1 MIELLNLWQLQSVNV
16 AAEQNVNSLLIAYVI
31 LSLVINRPVLLLV
44 YLSSEMLY
52 QLSIFDFLLEW
63 QLFAIECI
71 MYSYVFK
78 TLNTLKTKSACA
90 LIFSIALYFIYDAH
104 KYGATEDYEGYQT
117 TLYKNIEYI
126 FTCAH
131 IIFISTLIPYG
142 RIRCH
147 FRRFISSVSRIA
159 LNSDYML
166 FSWYTVYKIQPNKQ
180 KI

>member
-31 LSLVINRPVLLLV
+31 LSLIINRPALLLA

-71 MYSYVFK
+71 IYSYVFK
-78 TLNTLKTKSACA
+78 TLNSTKSRSSCA
-90 LIFSIALYFIYDAH
+90 VIFSIALYFIYDAH
-104 KYGATEDYEGYQT
+104 KYGASETHEGYQT
-117 TLYKNIEYI
+117 ILYKNIEYI

-131 IIFISTLIPYG
+131 VVFIGSFISIE
-142 RIRCH
+142 RIRNSIRS
-147 FRRFISSVSRIA
+147 FFDSISCIA

-166 FSWYTVYKIQPNKQ
+166 FSWYTIYKIQSTKQ
-180 KI
+180 KT

>member
-1 MIELLNLWQLQSVNV
+1 MIELLHLWQLQSVNV

-71 MYSYVFK
+71 MYSYVF
-78 TLNTLKTKSACA
+78 TILNTIKTKSACA

-104 KYGATEDYEGYQT
+104 KYGATEGYEGYQT
-117 TLYKNIEYI
+117 ILYNNIEYI

-131 IIFISTLIPYG
+131 IIFIGSFVSIG
-142 RIRCH
+142 RVRDSL
-147 FRRFISSVSRIA
+147 RSFIDSISRIA

-166 FSWYTVYKIQPNKQ
+166 FYWYNSGKAIKQ
-180 KI
+180 I